1 MQYLVHATYLLYYQ
15 VCPSS
20 HAFNNVNNAAVNVPS
35 SMLLQKLKD
44 EFPKVKFNLRIG
56 VNPTKE
62 RRRKMCQQKKI
73 IKVKT
78 KGEKE
83 Q

>member
-1 MQYLVHATYLLYYQ
+1 
-15 VCPSS
+15 
-20 HAFNNVNNAAVNVPS
+20 
-35 SMLLQKLKD
+35 MLLQKLKD